1 MRIMNLSDIA
11 VIVRH
16 ARLGFFLVML
26 AIGAWQIHD
35 ALHAAGGQAP
45 GHLIVAAVAIGV
57 GARLYL
63 AKRSQINLALADIER
78 LAARNRNTP

>member
-16 ARLGFFLVML
+16 ARLGFFLIML

-35 ALHAAGGQAP
+35 ALHAAAGQAP

-63 AKRSQINLALADIER
+63 AKRSQINLALTAIEAA
-78 LAARNRNTP
+78 AARNRTT

>member
-16 ARLGFFLVML
+16 ARLGVFLIML

-35 ALHAAGGQAP
+35 ALHATAGQAP

-63 AKRSQINLALADIER
+63 AKRSQINLALTAIEAA
-78 LAARNRNTP
+78 AARNRTT